1 MMAEDAAGRGR
12 PGSGGPVVLIVDDDQ
27 QFLALL
33 VRSLRYEG
41 FTADSVTSAAA
52 ALDYAAGRT
61 PDVIVLDIGLPG
73 QDGFGVLRE
82 LRRRGDIPVVMLT
95 ARDEVADK
103 VTALE
108 LGADDYVAKPFAF
121 DELVARIRA
130 VLRRRGASALDRL
143 SYADVALDL
152 GSREVSRGTVPVE
165 LTGTEFEL
173 LVHLVRR
180 ARQVQSRAA
189 LLHAVW
195 GFDTPVDSN
204 VVDVHIGHLR
214 RKLGPPGLI
223 HTVRGV
229 GYVLRTGS

>member
-12 PGSGGPVVLIVDDDQ
+12 PGSGAPVVLVVDDDQ

-61 PDVIVLDIGLPG
+61 PDVVVLDIGLPG
-73 QDGFGVLRE
+73 EDGFGVLRE

-143 SYADVALDL
+143 GYADILLDL
-152 GSREVSRGTVPVE
+152 GSREVSRGAVRID

-189 LLHAVW
+189 LLHGVW
-195 GFDTPVDSN
+195 GFDTSV
-204 VVDVHIGHLR
+204 R
-214 RKLGPPGLI
+214 RRVSRVPGSFLM
-223 HTVRGV
+223 
-229 GYVLRTGS
+229 VLRKRF

>member
-1 MMAEDAAGRGR
+1 MAEDAGRGR
-12 PGSGGPVVLIVDDDQ
+12 PGSGVPVVLVVDDDQ
-27 QFLALL
+27 QLLALL

-41 FTADSVTSAAA
+41 FGADSVTCAAA
-52 ALDYAAGRT
+52 ALDYAGERA
-61 PDVIVLDIGLPG
+61 PDVVVLDIGLPD
-73 QDGFGVLRE
+73 QDGLGVLRE
-82 LRRRGDIPVVMLT
+82 LRRRGDIPVLMLT

-103 VTALE
+103 VSALD

-130 VLRRRGASALDRL
+130 VLRRRGADALDRL
-143 SYADVALDL
+143 GYADVVVDL
-152 GSREVSRGTVPVE
+152 GSHEVSRGDVPID

-173 LVHLVRR
+173 LVHLIRR

-189 LLHAVW
+189 LMHAVW

-214 RKLGPPGLI
+214 GKLGEPGLI
-223 HTVRGV
+223 RTVRGV
-229 GYVLRTGS
+229 GYVLRAGP

>member
-1 MMAEDAAGRGR
+1 MAEDAPGSAR
-12 PGSGGPVVLIVDDDQ
+12 PGSGAPAVLVVDDDQ

-41 FTADSVTSAAA
+41 FTADSVTDAAA
-52 ALDYAAGRT
+52 ALEYTAERR

-73 QDGFGVLRE
+73 QDGFRVLRE
-82 LRRRGDIPVVMLT
+82 LRRRGDVPVLMLT

-103 VTALE
+103 VTALG

-130 VLRRRGASALDRL
+130 VLRRRGAGALDRL
-143 SYADVALDL
+143 GYADVVLDL
-152 GSREVSRGTVPVE
+152 SSREVRRGAVPVD

-204 VVDVHIGHLR
+204 VVDVHVGHLR
-214 RKLGPPGLI
+214 RKLGVPELI
-223 HTVRGV
+223 RTVRGV
-229 GYVLRTGS
+229 GYVLRAGP

>member
-1 MMAEDAAGRGR
+1 
-12 PGSGGPVVLIVDDDQ
+12 L
-27 QFLALL
+27 LAWL
-33 VRSLRYEG
+33 VRSRRSAGVAAEC
-41 FTADSVTSAAA
+41 VTSAAA
-52 ALDYAAGRT
+52 ALDYTTGRA
-61 PDVIVLDIGLPG
+61 PDVIVLDIGLPD

-108 LGADDYVAKPFAF
+108 QGADDYVAKPFAF

-130 VLRRRGASALDRL
+130 VLRRRGTGALDRL
-143 SYADVALDL
+143 GYADIVLDL
-152 GSREVSRGTVPVE
+152 GSREVSRSAVPVG
-165 LTGTEFEL
+165 LTGIEFEL

-189 LLHAVW
+189 LLHTVW

-214 RKLGPPGLI
+214 RKLGEPELI
-223 HTVRGV
+223 QTVRGV
-229 GYVLRTGS
+229 GYVLRARP

>member
-1 MMAEDAAGRGR
+1 MAEDTAGSGR
-12 PGSGGPVVLIVDDDQ
+12 PGPGAPAVLVVDDDQ

-41 FTADSVTSAAA
+41 FAADSVTSAAA
-52 ALDYAAGRT
+52 ALEYTAGRT

-73 QDGFGVLRE
+73 QDGLGVLRE

-130 VLRRRGASALDRL
+130 VLRRRGAGALDRL
-143 SYADVALDL
+143 DYADVVLDL
-152 GSREVSRGTVPVE
+152 GSREVSRGAVPVD

-189 LLHAVW
+189 LLRAVW

-204 VVDVHIGHLR
+204 VVDVHVGHLR
-214 RKLGPPGLI
+214 RKLGPPELI
-223 HTVRGV
+223 RTVRGV
-229 GYVLRTGS
+229 GYVLRAGS

>member
-1 MMAEDAAGRGR
+1 MAEDTARTAR
-12 PGSGGPVVLIVDDDQ
+12 PGPGAPAVLVVDDDQ
-27 QFLALL
+27 QLVALL

-41 FTADSVTSAAA
+41 FTADGVTSAAA
-52 ALDYAAGRT
+52 ALAYAGGCV
-61 PDVIVLDIGLPG
+61 PDVVVLDIGLPG
-73 QDGFGVLRE
+73 EDGFWVLRE
-82 LRRRGDIPVVMLT
+82 LRRRGDVPVVMLT

-108 LGADDYVAKPFAF
+108 RGADDYVAKPFAF

-130 VLRRRGASALDRL
+130 VLRRRGAGALDRL
-143 SYADVALDL
+143 GYADVVVDL
-152 GSREVSRGTVPVE
+152 GSREVRRGTVPVE
-165 LTGTEFEL
+165 VTGTEFEL

-180 ARQVQSRAA
+180 PRQVQSRAA

-195 GFDTPVDSN
+195 GFDAPVDSN
-204 VVDVHIGHLR
+204 VVDVHVGHLR

-229 GYVLRTGS
+229 GYMLRAGP

>member
-1 MMAEDAAGRGR
+1 MTDDAAGSAR
-12 PGSGGPVVLIVDDDQ
+12 PGSGAPVVLVVDDDR

-52 ALDYAAGRT
+52 ALGYAAERT
-61 PDVIVLDIGLPG
+61 PDVIVLDIGLPD

-82 LRRRGDIPVVMLT
+82 MRRRGDVPVLMLT

-130 VLRRRGASALDRL
+130 VLRRRGAGALDRL
-143 SYADVALDL
+143 GYADVVLDL
-152 GSREVSRGTVPVE
+152 GRREVSRGTVPVE

-214 RKLGPPGLI
+214 RKLGVPELI
-223 HTVRGV
+223 RTVRGV
-229 GYVLRTGS
+229 GYVLRAGP

>member
-1 MMAEDAAGRGR
+1 MAEDTAGSGR
-12 PGSGGPVVLIVDDDQ
+12 PGPGAPAVLVVDDDQ

-33 VRSLRYEG
+33 VRSLRYAG
-41 FTADSVTSAAA
+41 FAADSVTSAAA
-52 ALDYAAGRT
+52 ALEYTAGRA

-73 QDGFGVLRE
+73 QDGLGVLRE

-130 VLRRRGASALDRL
+130 VLRRRGAGALDRL
-143 SYADVALDL
+143 GYADIVLDL
-152 GSREVSRGTVPVE
+152 GSREVTRGAVPVE

-173 LVHLVRR
+173 LVHLIRR

-204 VVDVHIGHLR
+204 VVDVHVGHLR
-214 RKLGPPGLI
+214 RKLGPPELI
-223 HTVRGV
+223 RTVRGV
-229 GYVLRTGS
+229 GYVLRAGP

>member
-1 MMAEDAAGRGR
+1 
-12 PGSGGPVVLIVDDDQ
+12 
-27 QFLALL
+27 

-41 FTADSVTSAAA
+41 FTADGVTSAAA
-52 ALDYAAGRT
+52 ALAYAAGRV
-61 PDVIVLDIGLPG
+61 PDVVLLDIGLPG
-73 QDGFGVLRE
+73 EDGFWVLRE
-82 LRRRGDIPVVMLT
+82 LRRRGDVPVVMLT

-108 LGADDYVAKPFAF
+108 RGADDYIAKPFAF

-130 VLRRRGASALDRL
+130 VLRRRGAGALDRL
-143 SYADVALDL
+143 GYADVLVDL
-152 GSREVSRGTVPVE
+152 GSREVRRGTVPVE
-165 LTGTEFEL
+165 VTGTEFEL
-173 LVHLVRR
+173 LVYLVRR
-180 ARQVQSRAA
+180 PRQVQSRAA

-195 GFDTPVDSN
+195 GFDAPVDSN

-229 GYVLRTGS
+229 GYMLRAGP

>member
-1 MMAEDAAGRGR
+1 MAEDAAGRGR
-12 PGSGGPVVLIVDDDQ
+12 PGSGGPVVLVVDDDQ

-41 FTADSVTSAAA
+41 FAADSVTSAAA
-52 ALDYAAGRT
+52 ALDYAAGRA
-61 PDVIVLDIGLPG
+61 PDVVVLDIGLPG
-73 QDGFGVLRE
+73 EDGFGVLRE

-143 SYADVALDL
+143 GYADVVLDL
-152 GSREVSRGTVPVE
+152 GSREVSRGGAPVD
-165 LTGTEFEL
+165 LTGTEFDL

-229 GYVLRTGS
+229 GYVLRTGP